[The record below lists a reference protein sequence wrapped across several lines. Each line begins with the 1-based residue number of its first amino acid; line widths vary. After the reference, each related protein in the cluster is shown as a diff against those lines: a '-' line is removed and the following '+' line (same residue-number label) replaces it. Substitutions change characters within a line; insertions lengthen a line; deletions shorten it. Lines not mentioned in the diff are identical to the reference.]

1 MFSVIRSGTT
11 GRNGEIRYNLLSYTT
26 AMRHNLDAGLPI
38 FDKVC
43 KPEDDP
49 TKAGELT
56 TEELGSRDEQLR
68 KNAALAEIFAK
79 ELSFL
84 NRTIQMITLV
94 ASRYYE
100 EKEDEAAAAEFNDD
114 GHDDDDIDSDSDSD
128 IEANYDDD
136 DAPSMFPM
144 RSQSHAMTGGYNE
157 SNSNK
162 STFAGAAAVEPENPL
177 CNMLLVGSGKLM
189 QGFHKLC
196 KDSGLDYVT
205 VNAMTSADRPITLK
219 TLHDRDQ
226 ADFTCIQTLYE
237 RYRGFDNL
245 NREDVVRNFQDL
257 FELSKSAWS
266 FMSLLAF
273 SNLFRLTKGT
283 DFEIAPINPD
293 DAIFSNRGR
302 PFRPHVSEAAIWPP
316 FYQQF
321 SNPAAAAAAA
331 EADPTDYSDDVVASV
346 IVCLAGTN

>member
-1 MFSVIRSGTT
+1 MFAVLRSGTT
-11 GRNGEIRYNLLSYTT
+11 GNNDEIRYNLLNYTA

-38 FDKVC
+38 FENVC
-43 KPEDDP
+43 KPEDDT

-56 TEELGSRDEQLR
+56 TEELGSRDEELR

-114 GHDDDDIDSDSDSD
+114 GHDDSYSDSDSD
-128 IEANYDDD
+128 IEANYDDGV
-136 DAPSMFPM
+136 PVML
-144 RSQSHAMTGGYNE
+144 RSQSHDDR
-157 SNSNK
+157 
-162 STFAGAAAVEPENPL
+162 GAAAAQPAGENPL

-196 KDSGLDYVT
+196 RDSGLDYVT

-219 TLHDRDQ
+219 TIHDRDQ
-226 ADFTCIQTLYE
+226 AGITCIQTLYE
-237 RYRGFDNL
+237 RYSGFDNL
-245 NREDVVRNFQDL
+245 NREDVVRNFKDL

-302 PFRPHVSEAAIWPP
+302 PFRHVSEAAICPP
-316 FYQQF
+316 FSQKF
-321 SNPAAAAAAA
+321 TNPAAAEA

-346 IVCLAGTN
+346 